1 MIITFFGS
9 CSRECPNR
17 APVSFLV
24 EDGEDNLLID
34 CGSGIISGMKK
45 ANKCAGDINNVLLT
59 HVHGDHISSIA
70 YFAGFYRKWDKTCLD
85 SPKPLNIYGPKDT
98 IEIAKFNI
106 SHMYPKAIDNINF
119 YEVSPSSNFK
129 CGSLDVKIFNAIH
142 SVPCIGCAIESNGKQ
157 LVYSS
162 DSLPSDELLQYS
174 KNPDLL
180 IHEGMLLSDDEEFA
194 QKVKHSISKYAGEVA
209 TKVNAKAL
217 ALVHINNSVFGKE
230 NKLVEEARKE
240 YSGLI
245 TIPVEGTVFNI

>member
-1 MIITFFGS
+1 MVVTFFGS
-9 CSRECPNR
+9 CSREYLDR
-17 APVSFLV
+17 SPVSFLV
-24 EDGEDNLLID
+24 EDGEDNILID

-70 YFAGFYRKWDKTCLD
+70 YFTGFYRKWDKTCAD
-85 SPKPLNIYGPKDT
+85 SPKPLNIYGQKDT
-98 IEIAKFNI
+98 LEIAKFNI
-106 SHMYPKAIDNINF
+106 SHMYPKAMDNVNF
-119 YEVSPSSNFK
+119 IEVSPSSSFK
-129 CGSLDVKIFNAIH
+129 CGNLDITIFNAIH

-162 DSLPSDELLQYS
+162 DSLPCDDLLKYS

-180 IHEGMLLSDDEEFA
+180 IHEGMLTNEDDEFA
-194 QKVKHSISKYAGEVA
+194 QKIKHSTAKYAGEIA

-217 ALVHINNSVFGKE
+217 ALVHINLSVFGKE
-230 NKLVEEARKE
+230 TILIEEARKE

-245 TIPVEGTVFNI
+245 TIPTEGTVFNI

>member
-1 MIITFFGS
+1 MIVTFFGS
-9 CSRECPNR
+9 CSREYLDR

-24 EDGEDNLLID
+24 EDGDDNLLVD

-59 HVHGDHISSIA
+59 HVHGDHIGSIS
-70 YFAGFYRKWDKTCLD
+70 YFAGFYRKWDKSFSD

-98 IEIAKFNI
+98 LEIARFDI
-106 SHMYPKAIDNINF
+106 SHMYPKALENINF
-119 YEVSPSSNFK
+119 LEISPSSSFK
-129 CGSLDVKIFNAIH
+129 CGSLNVKIFNAIH
-142 SVPCIGCAIESNGKQ
+142 TVPCVGCIIESNGKK

-162 DSLPSDELLQYS
+162 DSLPCNDIIE
-174 KNPDLL
+174 NANNADLL
-180 IHEGMLLSDDEEFA
+180 IHEGMLLSKDEEFA
-194 QKVKHSISKYAGEVA
+194 KKIKHSTAKWAGEVA

-217 ALVHINNSVFGKE
+217 ALVHINLDVFGKE
-230 NKLVEEARKE
+230 SQLVEETREK